1 MIEGGQEVVSHNME
15 TVARLYRNVRPQAKY
30 DRSLEQLKRI
40 RAAGMRTKS
49 GIMLGLGETKE
60 EIFKAMDDLVANGLM
75 ILTLGQYLQPTK
87 LHHEVI
93 EFIHPETFELY
104 REEGLKRGLKYVE
117 SGPLVRSS
125 YHAERHVNVPL
136 D

>member
-15 TVARLYRNVRPQAKY
+15 TVERLYRIVRPQAKY
-30 DRSLEQLKRI
+30 ERSLEQLKRI
-40 RAAGMRTKS
+40 REAGMRTKS
-49 GIMLGLGETKE
+49 GIMLGVGETKE
-60 EIFKAMDDLVANGLM
+60 EVFKAMDDLVANGLM

-87 LHHEVI
+87 MHLEVADY
-93 EFIHPETFELY
+93 IHPDTFDMY

-125 YHAERHVNVPL
+125 YHAERHVNVPIN
-136 D
+136 

>member
-1 MIEGGQEVVSHNME
+1 MIDGGQEVVSHNME
-15 TVARLYRNVRPQAKY
+15 TVGRLYRMVRPQAKY
-30 DRSLEQLKRI
+30 ERSLEQIKRI
-40 RAAGMRTKS
+40 REAGMRTKS

-60 EIFKAMDDLVANGLM
+60 ELYKAMDDLVAHGLL

-87 LHHEVI
+87 MHLEVA
-93 EFIHPETFELY
+93 EFIHPDMFELY

>member
-1 MIEGGQEVVSHNME
+1 
-15 TVARLYRNVRPQAKY
+15 
-30 DRSLEQLKRI
+30 
-40 RAAGMRTKS
+40 
-49 GIMLGLGETKE
+49 MLGLGETKE
-60 EIFKAMDDLVANGLM
+60 EVYKAMDDLVAHGLL

-87 LHHEVI
+87 MHLEVA

-104 REEGLKRGLKYVE
+104 KEEGLKRGLKYVE